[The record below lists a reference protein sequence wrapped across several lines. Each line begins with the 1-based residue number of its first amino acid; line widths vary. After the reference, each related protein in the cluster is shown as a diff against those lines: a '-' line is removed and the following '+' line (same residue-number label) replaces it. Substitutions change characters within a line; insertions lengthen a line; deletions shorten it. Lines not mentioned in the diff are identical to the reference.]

1 MATARRSGR
10 PCSRQCQRPSSW
22 VAVRQAAAG
31 GVDVLK
37 VGHHGSK
44 KSLDASLAER
54 LSPAVALIGVGEHN
68 RYGHPSQEVLDLLD
82 ASGCATYCSNEA
94 GDVVVAFSEDTLTV
108 SAQRQG

>member
-1 MATARRSGR
+1 M
-10 PCSRQCQRPSSW
+10 
-22 VAVRQAAAG
+22 
-31 GVDVLK
+31 DVLK

>member
-1 MATARRSGR
+1 M
-10 PCSRQCQRPSSW
+10 
-22 VAVRQAAAG
+22 
-31 GVDVLK
+31 
-37 VGHHGSK
+37 
-44 KSLDASLAER
+44 
-54 LSPAVALIGVGEHN
+54 ALIGVGEHN

>member
-1 MATARRSGR
+1 MIC
-10 PCSRQCQRPSSW
+10 PSRANIAPVSYT
-22 VAVRQAAAG
+22 
-31 GVDVLK
+31 
-37 VGHHGSK
+37 H
-44 KSLDASLAER
+44 